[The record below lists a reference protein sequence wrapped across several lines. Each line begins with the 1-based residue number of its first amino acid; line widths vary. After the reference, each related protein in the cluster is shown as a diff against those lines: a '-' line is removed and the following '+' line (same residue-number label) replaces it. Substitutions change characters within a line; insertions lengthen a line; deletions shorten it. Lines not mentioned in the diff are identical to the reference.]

1 MANKLHL
8 RRDDTVVVI
17 SGKDKCKVG
26 KVLRAMPKTGKV
38 IVENVNV
45 VARHTKP
52 SGQGQPGGIIRSEG
66 AIFASK
72 VMLYCEK
79 CNKATRISYKV
90 AADGK
95 KVRVCKHCGAE
106 LG

>member
-1 MANKLHL
+1 M
-8 RRDDTVVVI
+8 
-17 SGKDKCKVG
+17 G

-95 KVRVCKHCGAE
+95 KVRVCKHLSLIHISPRPLQWRSCQMWHEQLAE
-106 LG
+106 CFSF

>member
-1 MANKLHL
+1 MANKLHI

-17 SGKDKCKVG
+17 SGKDKGKVG

-38 IVENVNV
+38 M
-45 VARHTKP
+45 VASHTYH

>member
-1 MANKLHL
+1 MANKLHI

-17 SGKDKCKVG
+17 SEVKIKAKWARCC
-26 KVLRAMPKTGKV
+26 APCPKPAKV

-66 AIFASK
+66 AIFAS
-72 VMLYCEK
+72 
-79 CNKATRISYKV
+79 R
-90 AADGK
+90 
-95 KVRVCKHCGAE
+95 
-106 LG
+106 